1 MQIIKYFSLLI
12 ILLWV
17 IFYAVARWQDPEV
30 LNIEDARDPA
40 SSGQLA
46 RLSAG
51 NTFYE
56 LQGPENAPLVI
67 LVHGFAI
74 GSHLWDGTFDRLVAD
89 GFRVLRFDLYGRGFS
104 DRPDVIYDKDLFVNQ
119 LRALLQTLA
128 ITEPFHLVG
137 ISMGALVA
145 AEFAANEPL
154 KITTLTLLS
163 PLSQRQDV
171 ALFQLPL
178 LADPLA
184 IVLMRTQL
192 TKHIENMVYLPV
204 AELDTIKTR
213 FLDEI
218 MVKDTRKSL
227 LSTARHLLADNHLD
241 TYQQLGQQNI
251 PTLLI
256 WGKQDIV
263 TPYSESAKLLAIL
276 PGAEMLSLDN
286 VGHAPHLE
294 ASEQVDDRLRQ
305 HLTQKATD

>member
-1 MQIIKYFSLLI
+1 MQTIKYFSLLVI
-12 ILLWV
+12 SFLV
-17 IFYAVARWQDPEV
+17 IFYALAKWQDPEKLSV
-30 LNIEDARDPA
+30 EDFRDPV
-40 SSGQLA
+40 SSDQLA

-74 GSHLWDGTFDRLVAD
+74 GSHLWDDTFDRLVAD
-89 GFRVLRFDLYGRGFS
+89 GFRVLRFDSYGRGFS

-119 LRALLQTLA
+119 LQELLQTLA

-145 AEFAANEPL
+145 AEFAANEPSQV
-154 KITTLTLLS
+154 TTLTLLS

-171 ALFQLPL
+171 ALFQLPV

-184 IVLMRTQL
+184 IVLIKTQL
-192 TKHIENMVYLPV
+192 TKHIDDMVYQPV
-204 AELDTIKTR
+204 AELDTIKSR

-218 MVKDTRKSL
+218 KVKGSRKSL
-227 LSTARHLLADNHLD
+227 LSTARHLLAYDHLD

-256 WGKQDIV
+256 WGKQDTV
-263 TPYSESAKLLAIL
+263 TPYSESAKLLATL
-276 PGAEMLSLDN
+276 PEAEMLSLDN

-294 ASEQVDDRLRQ
+294 ASEQIDDRLRQ
-305 HLTQKATD
+305 HFAQ

>member
-1 MQIIKYFSLLI
+1 M
-12 ILLWV
+12 V
-17 IFYAVARWQDPEV
+17 IFYAVAKWQDPEV
-30 LNIEDARDPA
+30 LNVEDFRDPA

-74 GSHLWDGTFDRLVAD
+74 GSHLWDGTFDRLIAD

-104 DRPDVIYDKDLFVNQ
+104 DRPDVVYDKALFVNQ
-119 LRALLQTLA
+119 LQELLQTLA
-128 ITEPFHLVG
+128 ITESFHLVG

-145 AEFAANEPL
+145 AEFAAKKPSPV
-154 KITTLTLLS
+154 TTLTLLS
-163 PLSQRQDV
+163 PLSQRQHV
-171 ALFQLPL
+171 ALFQISL
-178 LADPLA
+178 LADPFA
-184 IVLMRTQL
+184 IVLIRTQL
-192 TKHIENMVYLPV
+192 TEYIEGMVYQPV

-213 FLDEI
+213 FLDETR
-218 MVKDTRKSL
+218 VKGSRKSL
-227 LSTARHLLADNHLD
+227 LSTARHLLAYDHLD

-256 WGKQDIV
+256 WGKQDSV

-276 PGAEMLSLDN
+276 PEAEMLSLDN

-294 ASEQVDDRLRQ
+294 ATEQVDDQLRQ
-305 HLTQKATD
+305 HFAR